1 MAKITI
7 TIPDE
12 HTDLVLEMLRKASG
26 KTINLS
32 CDLVEPNGTIEYD
45 WQEDSETDLA
55 FAQRAIRSVL
65 LGIVK
70 WGVVVKETN
79 RYKQDLRDKQDEVTP
94 ITVNVSDD
102 IIG

>member
-7 TIPDE
+7 TIPNK
-12 HTDLVLEMLRKASG
+12 HTDLVLEMLKKASG

-45 WQEDSETDLA
+45 WQGDSEADLA
-55 FAQRAIRSVL
+55 FAKRAIRSIL
-65 LGIVK
+65 YGITK
-70 WGVVVKETN
+70 WGVEVKDTN
-79 RYKQDLRDKQDEVTP
+79 RYKQDLRDKQEEVTP
-94 ITVNVSDD
+94 VTINVPDD